1 MMKTLFLNPPSY
13 EGFDGGAGSRYQA
26 KREVRSFWY
35 PTWLAQVAALIP
47 DSKLIDAPA
56 RGLLLPDILP
66 LAKDYELLVI
76 YASAPT
82 FASDVD
88 VAEKF
93 KAANP
98 KLMIGLVGAHVA
110 TVPEQSIAASPVI
123 DFVARH
129 EFDYT
134 IQEIAQGRPFAE
146 VDGITW
152 RQDGQVVNNK
162 DRALIHDMDALPSVI
177 PVYTRDL
184 VAQDYYIGYLKHP
197 YVSFYT
203 GRGCRSRC
211 SYCLWPQT
219 IGGRVYR
226 TRTPAQVARDVQ
238 EAVDTMPQIIEVVF
252 DDDTFTDDLPR
263 AEEIAKLL
271 GPILKPRG
279 ITWVV
284 NAKPN
289 VPYQTL
295 KVMKENNLRQ
305 LMVGYESGVQEILN
319 NIHKGT
325 RLDIIR
331 QFTADCRKLGITVHG
346 AFILGLPGETRETIR
361 QTIDFAKDINPH
373 SIQVSLAAP
382 YPGTELYEQAKANG
396 WYNQVEGA
404 LVEDGGT
411 QNAVL
416 SYPNLSS
423 QEIFDALEV
432 FYKEFY
438 LRPSKIVEMVAE
450 MLTSWDM
457 FTRRIR
463 EGIEFFQFLNK
474 RGEVEKC

>member
-56 RGLLLPDILP
+56 RNLLLPDILHH
-66 LAKDYELLVI
+66 AKDFELLII

-82 FASDVD
+82 YASDVN
-88 VAEKF
+88 VAEEF
-93 KAANP
+93 KKANP
-98 KLMIGLVGAHVA
+98 NLMIGLVGAHVA
-110 TVPEQSIAASPVI
+110 TVPEESIKASPVL

-129 EFDYT
+129 EFDFT
-134 IQEIAQGRPFAE
+134 IKDVAEGKPFAE

-152 RQDGQVVNNK
+152 RKDGEVIHNK
-162 DRALIHDMDALPSVI
+162 DRELIHDMDSLPSVI
-177 PVYTRDL
+177 PVYARDL
-184 VAQDYYIGYLKHP
+184 VVEDYYIGYLKHP

-203 GRGCRSRC
+203 GRGCRSKC

-219 IGGRVYR
+219 IGGRIYR
-226 TRTPAQVARDVQ
+226 TRSAAQVAKDVAQ
-238 EAVDTMPQIIEVVF
+238 AVEMMPQVKEVFF

-271 GPILKPRG
+271 GPILTPKG
-279 ITWVV
+279 ITWSV
-284 NAKPN
+284 NAKAN

-295 KVMKENNLRQ
+295 KVMKDNGLRQ
-305 LMVGYESGVQEILN
+305 LLVGYESGVQQILN
-319 NIHKGT
+319 NIRKGT
-325 RLDIIR
+325 RLDIMR
-331 QFTADCRKLGITVHG
+331 RFAADCHELGITVHG
-346 AFILGLPGETRETIR
+346 TFILGLPGETKETIR
-361 QTIDFAKDINPH
+361 QTIDFAKEINPH
-373 SIQVSLAAP
+373 SLQVSLAAP
-382 YPGTELYEQAKANG
+382 YPGTELYAQAVANG
-396 WYNQVEGA
+396 WYDQTA
-404 LVEDGGT
+404 LVEGHGA

-416 SYPNLSS
+416 EYPDLSS
-423 QEIFDALEV
+423 KEIFDALEG

-457 FTRRIR
+457 FWRRIR
-463 EGIEFFQFLNK
+463 EGIEFFQFLRK
-474 RGEVEKC
+474 RGKEEVCA